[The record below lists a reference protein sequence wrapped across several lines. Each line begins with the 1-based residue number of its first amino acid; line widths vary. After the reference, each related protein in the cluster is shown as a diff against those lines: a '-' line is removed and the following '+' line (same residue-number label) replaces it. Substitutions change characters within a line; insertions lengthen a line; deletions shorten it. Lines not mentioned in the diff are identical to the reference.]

1 MSLNRTK
8 TPRQAG
14 RRPAA
19 GFALIEVLITFLVL
33 AFGMLGIA
41 GMLLTA
47 NKANNS
53 SYAKQQAVQS
63 AYDIVDRIRANRQA
77 AIDGNYNVS
86 NLTSG
91 SAAAVPAAPSAD
103 CGTATCTG
111 AQLVTYDLWFWLA
124 KDLAQLPNGSG
135 ALLTSASGTS
145 TLLTITVQWDDSPA
159 QGKLGGASQSA
170 LGQPNLAQFTTQTIL

>member
-1 MSLNRTK
+1 MPVK
-8 TPRQAG
+8 TIKFHAATHLTGQ
-14 RRPAA
+14 A

-63 AYDIVDRIRANRQA
+63 AYDIVDRIRANRLA
-77 AIDGNYNVS
+77 GIAGSYNVS

-91 SAAAVPAAPSAD
+91 GSATAPAAPSTD
-103 CGTATCTG
+103 CGASTCTA
-111 AQLVTYDLWFWLA
+111 AQLVTYDVWFWLA

-135 ALLTSASGTS
+135 AVVTAPSGTN

-159 QGKLGGASQSA
+159 QSKLGGANQSA
-170 LGQPNLAQFTTQTIL
+170 SGQPNLAQFSMQTLL